1 MLNMRLILAVLL
13 VAAAAV
19 LAVSFTVAAEDILTQ
34 MHDRLDAL
42 CVGEEEQL
50 RENLQSFIT
59 FYDKKIK
66 FLGCVFAQSDIRELH
81 VLYGQLRQAAENEE
95 KQEMTACA
103 RQMQAQLAVMLATQH
118 FCFSDVF

>member
-19 LAVSFTVAAEDILTQ
+19 LAVCFTVAAEDILTQ

-50 RENLQSFIT
+50 RANLQSFIT